1 MPIGRLS
8 GGNQQKALLAR
19 WLFAGSSILLLDE
32 PTQGVDLGTRADIY
46 LLMREIVANGGSI
59 LMISSDLPELLGMSH
74 RICVMRRGELVTTMP
89 AAGATQEQVMQFAA

>member
-1 MPIGRLS
+1 
-8 GGNQQKALLAR
+8 
-19 WLFAGSSILLLDE
+19 
-32 PTQGVDLGTRADIY
+32 
-46 LLMREIVANGGSI
+46 MREIVANGGSI